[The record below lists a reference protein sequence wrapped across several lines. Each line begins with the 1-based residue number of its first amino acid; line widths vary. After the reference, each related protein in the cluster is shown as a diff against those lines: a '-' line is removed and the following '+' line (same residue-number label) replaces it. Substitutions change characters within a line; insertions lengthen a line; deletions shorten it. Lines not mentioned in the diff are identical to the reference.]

1 MASEWDNLKKTK
13 RYSNRAWYYVQP
25 WYLTRLIISIEA
37 AAVTTTTTTT
47 GKRKDNEFL
56 TRHDTQLQ
64 VQKPT

>member
-1 MASEWDNLKKTK
+1 
-13 RYSNRAWYYVQP
+13 
-25 WYLTRLIISIEA
+25 LTRLIISIEA
-37 AAVTTTTTTT
+37 AAVTTTTTT

>member
-1 MASEWDNLKKTK
+1 
-13 RYSNRAWYYVQP
+13 
-25 WYLTRLIISIEA
+25 LTRLIISIEA

>member
-1 MASEWDNLKKTK
+1 
-13 RYSNRAWYYVQP
+13 
-25 WYLTRLIISIEA
+25 LTRLIISIEA
-37 AAVTTTTTTT
+37 AAVTTTTTTTT